1 MTRLPVDPVEPGR
14 QPVLVIRQ
22 VVQALNAL
30 DRETADHLHA
40 LALILTRVARADGQ
54 VCRRERLRMEA
65 ILVEHAR
72 IPAEHAALVTE
83 IACHRAELA
92 DSGRAYSTSRRI
104 RTRFGAEQRRSI
116 VGLLTAVADADGEL
130 RAVEE
135 QEIAQ
140 IAREL
145 GVDPAEVLRARQ

>member
-1 MTRLPVDPVEPGR
+1 MTRPTADSVEPDR

-40 LALILTRVARADGQ
+40 LALILTRVARADGR
-54 VCRRERLRMEA
+54 VCRRERLRMEE
-65 ILVEHAR
+65 ILVEHAH

-92 DSGRAYSTSRRI
+92 DCGRAYSSSRAMRA
-104 RTRFGAEQRRSI
+104 RLGSDQRRSV
-116 VGLLTAVADADGEL
+116 VGLLAAVADADGQL
-130 RAVEE
+130 RVVEE
-135 QEIAQ
+135 REICQ

-145 GVDPAEVLRARQ
+145 GVDPSEVVRARL